1 VGIID
6 PERRKRVVIVT
17 GSLAVTAL
25 FAWLAFMLGTW
36 GFEARNYVQHQQ
48 RLRNLVAKKPRLEQ
62 VVQALTEEGSPP
74 VASPAS
80 EAELARLARE
90 KGGARAAEILE
101 KGRRWPQTRVF
112 RAGSMLYFLFFD
124 ADGVLRDYALGTA

>member
-1 VGIID
+1 VRVID

-17 GSLAVTAL
+17 GSLAVTAV

-62 VVQALTEEGSPP
+62 VAQALTEEGSPL

-101 KGRRWPQTRVF
+101 KGRRWPQARAF

-124 ADGVLRDYALGTA
+124 AEGILRDYALVTE